1 MTVPL
6 GIPEGLREKSLASRW
21 IILAF
26 LCPRVENL
34 EVSVRLRCQF
44 EVVRLI
50 GAGRIGDKFR
60 SGVVSRAT
68 FLGEMQLP
76 KILDVWRPFDDF
88 PHRGSAPFFRSI
100 VHDGHARSDAV
111 DENWTTALRPSV
123 MRHDVNIDPAEFI
136 DWAHQFRLLVI
147 GQVPQVKDSQLAERD
162 YDSQRAKVFCLI
174 DGILL

>member
-1 MTVPL
+1 MDEP
-6 GIPEGLREKSLASRW
+6 KSLLASW

-34 EVSVRLRCQF
+34 EASVSLRCQF

-50 GAGRIGDKFR
+50 GSGRIGDKFR
-60 SGVVSRAT
+60 SRVVSGAT

-76 KILDVWRPFDDF
+76 KILDVWRPLDDF
-88 PHRGSAPFFRSI
+88 RHCGSAPFFRSI
-100 VHDGHARSDAV
+100 VHDGHARGDAV
-111 DENWTTALRPSV
+111 DENWTAALRPSV

-162 YDSQRAKVFCLI
+162 HNSQRAIVFCLI
-174 DGILL
+174 DRILL